1 MNKNNRHR
9 AWGQAL
15 ILGLLATGMTACGE
29 KEQKEELKVSYES
42 IAGNQEITG
51 SYDLPQILE
60 SGELIAVTLSGPD
73 TYYEYREKPTGLQY
87 ELAERFATQI
97 GASLRIEVVKDTAE
111 LVKRIVDNDADLI
124 AVELDVTPF
133 GKVLQACGSY
143 SQNGKEKKKS
153 WAVSKGATELAEALD
168 KWYRPELKKA
178 VQTEESRKFLPQFL
192 VRRRPRAPFLSRSQG
207 IISPYDAHFKRHAS
221 AINWDWRLMA
231 AQCYQESAFDPNAV
245 SWAGARGLMQLM
257 PFDRTAPESADGTD
271 LSARKEYPGCR
282 QISERT
288 GIQVLGH
295 QPARGTPVVCAGLL

>member
-111 LVKRIVDNDADLI
+111 LVKRIVD
-124 AVELDVTPF
+124 
-133 GKVLQACGSY
+133 
-143 SQNGKEKKKS
+143 
-153 WAVSKGATELAEALD
+153 
-168 KWYRPELKKA
+168 
-178 VQTEESRKFLPQFL
+178 
-192 VRRRPRAPFLSRSQG
+192 
-207 IISPYDAHFKRHAS
+207 
-221 AINWDWRLMA
+221 M
-231 AQCYQESAFDPNAV
+231 
-245 SWAGARGLMQLM
+245 M
-257 PFDRTAPESADGTD
+257 RT
-271 LSARKEYPGCR
+271 
-282 QISERT
+282 
-288 GIQVLGH
+288 
-295 QPARGTPVVCAGLL
+295 